1 MERGYL
7 AKLDILQKLTQF
19 ILFQKFA
26 KKPFLVDLKLSQG
39 FLVSFHKLQSC
50 LKPSEEPQPDET
62 MMETNQ

>member
-1 MERGYL
+1 MVRGYL

-39 FLVSFHKLQSC
+39 FLVSFHK
-50 LKPSEEPQPDET
+50 
-62 MMETNQ
+62 